1 MQITAEMLAAI
12 AGRPVNANMRSTI
25 AGLERAGIGAGLNRP
40 HRLAQYL
47 AQLAH
52 ESGLWR
58 YDAEVWG
65 PSAAQKRYDT
75 RTDLG
80 NTPAVDGDGYL
91 YRGRGPIQLTGRA
104 NYAAFT
110 EWAHKLDA
118 SAPNFVRQPEAVNT
132 DPWEGLVPVWYWD
145 TRRLNRYADNGE
157 LLTITKR
164 INGGTNGLADRQAQ
178 YTRAGLVLL
187 GYAPADVRAFQRSH
201 GLTVDGISGPRTR
214 AAIHAELLK
223 RPIVAFGTQRPAT
236 TIAPGNIRPAPKP
249 APVLDT
255 LPPQPARSG
264 PPTMTLIAL
273 VVFAALLAVF
283 ILKG

>member
-1 MQITAEMLAAI
+1 MQITAGTLATI
-12 AGRPVNANMRSTI
+12 AGRPVNSNMQSTI

-47 AQLAH
+47 AQIAH

-65 PSAAQKRYDT
+65 PTTAKKRYDT

-110 EWAHKLDA
+110 EWAQKLDA
-118 SAPNFVRQPEAVNT
+118 SAPDFVRQPEAVNT
-132 DPWEGLVPVWYWD
+132 DPWEGLVPIWYWD
-145 TRRLNRYADNGE
+145 TRGLNRYADHGE

-178 YTRAGLVLL
+178 YARAGLVLL
-187 GYAPADVRAFQRSH
+187 GFATTKQFQMH
-201 GLTVDGISGPRTR
+201 VGLKMDGIAGPATR

-223 RPIVAFGTQRPAT
+223 RPLVTFGADRPT
-236 TIAPGNIRPAPKP
+236 PKP
-249 APVLDT
+249 VPVVDT
-255 LPPQPARSG
+255 LPSQPDRSG

-273 VVFAALLAVF
+273 VVFVALLAVA
-283 ILKG
+283 IITKG

>member
-1 MQITAEMLAAI
+1 MQITAGTLATI
-12 AGRPVNANMRSTI
+12 AGRPVNSNMQSTI
-25 AGLERAGIGAGLNRP
+25 AGLERAGVGAGLNRP
-40 HRLAQYL
+40 HRLAQFL
-47 AQLAH
+47 AQIAH

-65 PSAAQKRYDT
+65 PTAAQKRYDT

-80 NTPAVDGDGYL
+80 NTAAADGDGFL
-91 YRGRGPIQLTGRA
+91 YRGRGPIQITGRA
-104 NYAAFT
+104 NYREFT
-110 EWAHKLDA
+110 AWARALDPQ
-118 SAPNFVRQPEAVNT
+118 APDFVANPDAVLT
-132 DPWEGLVPVWYWD
+132 DPWEGLGPIWYWD
-145 TRRLNRYADNGE
+145 TRDLNRYADNGD

-187 GYAPADVRAFQRSH
+187 GFATVKQFQDH
-201 GLTVDGISGPRTR
+201 VGLKVDGISGPRTR

-249 APVLDT
+249 VPVLDT

-273 VVFAALLAVF
+273 VVFVALLVVF